1 MLCDVHWIN
10 PWVQLNDIPWNP
22 DQLTTLHIVNYNIGY
37 WTYPKLCLANLEFPH
52 LSKRF
57 AKQCCDTVIFY
68 WTGSSKLLDSIFA
81 WLQNASYSVIFSQLY
96 EDINGAT
103 TPILNIEKLNQKYKV
118 QWKNLNIKKIYYWS
132 IMVRATDSQ
141 ISFDSSSHQKE
152 DRRAHRDPA
161 KEQILYL
168 YLPL

>member
-37 WTYPKLCLANLEFPH
+37 WTYPMLCPANLDFPH

>member
-10 PWVQLNDIPWNP
+10 LWTQLNDIPWNP
-22 DQLTTLHIVNYNIGY
+22 DQLTTLYNIGY
-37 WTYPKLCLANLEFPH
+37 WTYPKLCPANLNFPH

-57 AKQCCDTVIFY
+57 AKQCCDTDIFY

-141 ISFDSSSHQKE
+141 ISFNSSSHQKE
-152 DRRAHRDPA
+152 DRRTHRDPA
-161 KEQILYL
+161 KERILYL
-168 YLPL
+168 YLPI